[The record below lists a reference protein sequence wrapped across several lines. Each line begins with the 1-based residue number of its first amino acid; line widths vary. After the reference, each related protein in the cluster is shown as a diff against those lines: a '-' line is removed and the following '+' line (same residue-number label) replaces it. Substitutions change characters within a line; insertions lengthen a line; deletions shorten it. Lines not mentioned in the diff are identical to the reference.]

1 MNTFLLAAA
10 ALVIMAGVLHSILG
24 ERLIL
29 GRLSPDALPPVL
41 GSAQFTRRV
50 LRLFWHLV
58 SVAWWG
64 IAAMLWALAFSPGTH
79 GARTIAIVAA
89 ATFLVSAVV
98 ALVISRGRHFSWML
112 LLIIAIL
119 LGVGAGGLPAG

>member
-1 MNTFLLAAA
+1 MNTLLLTAAGLVVA
-10 ALVIMAGVLHSILG
+10 AGALHSILG

-29 GRLSPDALPPVL
+29 GRLSVDALPPLL
-41 GSAQFTRRV
+41 GSPQFALRV

-64 IAAMLWALAFSPGTH
+64 IAVMLWVLASSPETQ
-79 GARTIAIVAA
+79 GARLIAIVAA
-89 ATFLVSAVV
+89 VTFLTSSAV
-98 ALVISRGRHFSWML
+98 AFAIARGRHFSWVL

-119 LGVGAGGLPAG
+119 LGMGARSIQG